1 MTPTFKTSAQAVR
14 AVFCAFTGSGKRP
27 DLEQHMS
34 ALRPQH
40 VIIAGLLCAAGFVIG
55 VVTLV
60 KAVAN

>member
-1 MTPTFKTSAQAVR
+1 MSPSLKKSVQAVR
-14 AVFCAFTGSGKRP
+14 AVFCAFTSIWKRQ

-40 VIIAGLLCAAGFVIG
+40 VVIAGLLCAAVFVIG

>member
-1 MTPTFKTSAQAVR
+1 
-14 AVFCAFTGSGKRP
+14 
-27 DLEQHMS
+27 LEQHMS
-34 ALRPQH
+34 ALRPHH

>member
-1 MTPTFKTSAQAVR
+1 MRPSFKTSAQAVR
-14 AVFCAFTGSGKRP
+14 AVFCAFTGIGKRR

-34 ALRPQH
+34 VLRPHH

>member
-14 AVFCAFTGSGKRP
+14 AVFCAFTGIGKRQ

-34 ALRPQH
+34 ALRPHH
-40 VIIAGLLCAAGFVIG
+40 VIIAGLLCAAGFVLG

>member
-1 MTPTFKTSAQAVR
+1 MRPSFKTSAQAVR
-14 AVFCAFTGSGKRP
+14 AVFCAFTGIGKRQ
-27 DLEQHMS
+27 DLERHMS
-34 ALRPQH
+34 ALRPHH

>member
-1 MTPTFKTSAQAVR
+1 MSPTFKTSAQAVR
-14 AVFCAFTGSGKRP
+14 AVFCAFTGIGKRQ

-34 ALRPQH
+34 ALRPHH

>member
-1 MTPTFKTSAQAVR
+1 MRPSFKTSAQAVR
-14 AVFCAFTGSGKRP
+14 ADFCAFTGIGKRQ

-34 ALRPQH
+34 ALRPHH

>member
-1 MTPTFKTSAQAVR
+1 MRPSFKTSAQAAR
-14 AVFCAFTGSGKRP
+14 AVFCAFTGIGKRA
-27 DLEQHMS
+27 DLEHHMS
-34 ALRPQH
+34 ALRPHH

>member
-1 MTPTFKTSAQAVR
+1 MSSSLKKSAQAVR
-14 AVFCAFTGSGKRP
+14 AVLCAFTGIGKRQ

-40 VIIAGLLCAAGFVIG
+40 VIIAGLLCAVVFVAG

-60 KAVAN
+60 NVVAN